1 MGCGG
6 TKQSGTTTT
15 QTPSLHAAEQK
26 LFGNAYANPVFNQN
40 PWAVVQIGRGASAK
54 AVVFHLV
61 GGAWVVD
68 RSHAVQVG
76 ILGPAPGTTQKAIT
90 QIAISVKSLATVTQT
105 ALFLDGVF
113 LPGKVAG
120 TPHNY
125 TEYSAPTHALTKG
138 LHVVIGFGTTA
149 THGTAVLWRYRA
161 R

>member
-1 MGCGG
+1 V
-6 TKQSGTTTT
+6 
-15 QTPSLHAAEQK
+15 PSVHAAEQK
-26 LFGNAYANPVFNQN
+26 LFGNAYANPVYNQT
-40 PWAVVQIGRGASAK
+40 PWAVIQIGRGAAAK
-54 AVVFHLV
+54 VVVFHLV
-61 GGAWVVD
+61 DNAWVVD
-68 RSHAVQVG
+68 RSDAVQVG
-76 ILGPAPGTTQKAIT
+76 ILGPQPGTLQKAIT

-138 LHVVIGFGTTA
+138 WHVVIGFGSSA